1 VKRTIAIVAVMM
13 LMAGC
18 AANEKKTQEQA
29 AGTTDTSA
37 VLTPAPIAVT
47 PAPMQPVVYD
57 VPPPAAAP
65 AAPAASAGS
74 SYTVQRGDTL
84 WRIATSQYGDGKQ
97 WQKIAAANPGV
108 TPQSLKVGQVLTI
121 P

>member
-1 VKRTIAIVAVMM
+1 VKWTVLVVVVVSLAV
-13 LMAGC
+13 GC
-18 AANEKKTQEQA
+18 ASKPKTDAKAQSDGA
-29 AGTTDTSA
+29 MD
-37 VLTPAPIAVT
+37 VT
-47 PAPMQPVVYD
+47 PMTTPVAATPQPVLYD
-57 VPPPAAAP
+57 VAPVSPAP
-65 AAPAASAGS
+65 AATG

-84 WRIATSQYGDGKQ
+84 WRIATNQYGDGKQ